1 MMQLG
6 NYADIVIILVATV
19 LGYLVKRQITLFERD
34 LNSFKKEL
42 VDANNRQDGHCL
54 KRENKV
60 DNEVAKVQTNV
71 DNLMHKSNKDD
82 AELKKEM
89 VKVVRSIQHLFDKLD
104 KLTTLIT
111 VIMLSEEKVD
121 KKIIR
126 ELIDAVK
133 NA

>member
-1 MMQLG
+1 MQLG

-54 KRENKV
+54 KREHKV

-71 DNLMHKSNKDD
+71 DNLMDKSNKDD